1 MLVIPYPVI
10 DPVAVQIGPIA
21 IRWYALAY
29 LTGLIGGWLYARWL
43 CRRPPALVTPLNI
56 DDFLTWA
63 TLGVVLGGRLGFV
76 LFVRPGYFF
85 DNPLAALKIWQGGMS
100 FHGGLLGVIVAGLIF
115 CRRYRLPF
123 FAFADILA
131 CAAPIGLGLGRI
143 ANFINNELV
152 GRVATVPWAIVYPG
166 WGPHPRHPSQLYEA
180 GMEGLVLFVLL
191 FVLAL
196 NERVRRRLGLLSG
209 IFLLGYGTFRTIAE
223 RFREMDAWI
232 GILGP
237 SLTLGQLL
245 SLPMIAAGLFLI
257 YRALRRPPAVSSP
270 R

>member
-29 LTGLIGGWLYARWL
+29 LTGLIGGWLYARWV
-43 CRRPPALVTPLNI
+43 CRRPPALIAPQHI

-63 TLGVVLGGRLGFV
+63 TPGVVLGGRLGFV
-76 LFVRPGYFF
+76 LFVRPAYFL
-85 DNPLAALKIWQGGMS
+85 DHPLAALKIWQGGMS

-115 CRRYRLPF
+115 CRRSRLPF
-123 FAFADILA
+123 LAFADILA

-180 GMEGLVLFVLL
+180 GMEGVALFVLL
-191 FVLAL
+191 FMLAL
-196 NERVRRRLGLLSG
+196 MEPVRRRLGLLSG
-209 IFLLGYGTFRTIAE
+209 VFLLGYGTFRTIAE
-223 RFREMDAWI
+223 RFREIDVYSGFIGQWI
-232 GILGP
+232 
-237 SLTLGQLL
+237 TLGQLL

-257 YRALRRPPAVSSP
+257 HRALNRPLAGTKPE
-270 R
+270 